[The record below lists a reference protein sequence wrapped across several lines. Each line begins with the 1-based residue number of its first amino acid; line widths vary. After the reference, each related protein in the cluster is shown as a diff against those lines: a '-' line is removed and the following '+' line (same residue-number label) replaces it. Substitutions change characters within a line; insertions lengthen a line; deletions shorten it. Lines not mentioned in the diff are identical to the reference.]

1 MFFTVEATELKR
13 EKKFKKMPFWKRIL
27 AFFID
32 MMIVLFLNTLQTS
45 IRTPQLSYWDF
56 LQNQNRRYVLLYVQ
70 GFSRH

>member
-1 MFFTVEATELKR
+1 
-13 EKKFKKMPFWKRIL
+13 MPFWKRIL